1 MSTAGEIARTF
12 RAGMRRLCLAV
23 AAIPDDR
30 RGGVLFGG
38 WTVREVLVHIACWDR
53 ELVRGLDQLLA
64 GRRPAFL
71 DEDENAFNERAV
83 CAWREVPLDAVSAE
97 LRAAHESL
105 MARLEA
111 LTDEQWRRSL
121 AERWP
126 DGAPITVASLFG
138 YRYHGQTHYDGHAAD
153 IEAQIAN

>member
-1 MSTAGEIARTF
+1 MSTAAEIARVF
-12 RAGMRRLCLAV
+12 RAGMRRLRQAV
-23 AAIPDDR
+23 AEIPADR
-30 RGGVLFGG
+30 RGEALFGD

-53 ELVRGLDQLLA
+53 ELASGLDQLLA

-71 DEDENAFNERAV
+71 DEDEDTFNERAV
-83 CAWREVPLDAVSAE
+83 RAWREAPLDAVAAE
-97 LRAAHESL
+97 LVAAHESL
-105 MARLEA
+105 MACLEA
-111 LTDEQWRRSL
+111 LTGEQWRSSL

-138 YRYHGQTHYDGHAAD
+138 YTYRGQTHYDGHAAD

>member
-1 MSTAGEIARTF
+1 
-12 RAGMRRLCLAV
+12 MRRLRLAV
-23 AAIPDDR
+23 ASIPDDR
-30 RGGVLFGG
+30 RGDALFGG

-64 GRRPAFL
+64 GHRPAFL
-71 DEDENAFNERAV
+71 DEDEDAFNERAV
-83 CAWREVPLDAVSAE
+83 RAWREVPLQAVAAE
-97 LRAAHESL
+97 LGAAHESL

-111 LTDEQWRRSL
+111 LTEEQWGSSL

-138 YRYHGQTHYDGHAAD
+138 YTYRGQTHYDGHAAE
-153 IEAQIAN
+153 IEAQIGN